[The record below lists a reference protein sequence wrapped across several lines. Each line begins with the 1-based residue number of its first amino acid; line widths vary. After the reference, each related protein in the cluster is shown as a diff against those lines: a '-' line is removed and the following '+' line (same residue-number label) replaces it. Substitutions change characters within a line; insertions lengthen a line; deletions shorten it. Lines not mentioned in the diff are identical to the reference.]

1 MHLNP
6 KTAPMCHLEEEKQSG
21 REEFSKNILKM
32 QKKVETEYLYGCMK
46 LGMEERTLKGSK
58 KLSALD
64 GSFKKHHSSQG

>member
-46 LGMEERTLKGSK
+46 LGME
-58 KLSALD
+58 
-64 GSFKKHHSSQG
+64 